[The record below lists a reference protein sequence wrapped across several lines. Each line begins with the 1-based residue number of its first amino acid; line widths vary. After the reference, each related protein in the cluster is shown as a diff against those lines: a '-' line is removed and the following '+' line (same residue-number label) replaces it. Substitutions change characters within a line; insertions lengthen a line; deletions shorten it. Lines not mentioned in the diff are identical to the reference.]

1 MHADGRLGLSNAQAN
16 PLKPPVHEDIVSQ
29 SIKIMSN
36 TSVRQTL
43 HESYGE
49 APDRS
54 HELPPRLSA
63 GQTVDVDDGPPL
75 KKSKTSKV
83 LPALTLIILYLTPD
97 FSSNLLSKKIFLFP
111 SLPFPFSFRYLFRY
125 LFWEGTRSPD
135 SSLLVLAYPP
145 PPYFFPCPLPK
156 AQPRNLFNKFML
168 W

>member
-1 MHADGRLGLSNAQAN
+1 MHADVRLGLSNAQAN
-16 PLKPPVHEDIVSQ
+16 PLKPPVHEAIVSQ

-63 GQTVDVDDGPPL
+63 GQTVEVDDGPPL

-83 LPALTLIILYLTPD
+83 LPALTLIIFYLTPD
-97 FSSNLLSKKIFLFP
+97 FSSNLLSKKIFFFLPFP
-111 SLPFPFSFRYLFRY
+111 SLFLLDICLDIYFGRAHARP
-125 LFWEGTRSPD
+125 TR
-135 SSLLVLAYPP
+135 L
-145 PPYFFPCPLPK
+145 FPCSLTPLHRTSFLVHCPK
-156 AQPRNLFNKFML
+156 GATENLFNKFML